1 MDTHDEIAPDKE
13 VKILLALQYSTVQK
27 KNKVGHHNTIPQFG
41 SPSEYNPD
49 GQEEW
54 TNSAEVCSSKPSII
68 SLDQIT
74 AELKFIGKDEGSEQN
89 IQRSE
94 QIRLNTWLDRF

>member
-13 VKILLALQYSTVQK
+13 VKFLLALQYSTVQK

-49 GQEEW
+49 GQEE
-54 TNSAEVCSSKPSII
+54 
-68 SLDQIT
+68 
-74 AELKFIGKDEGSEQN
+74 
-89 IQRSE
+89 
-94 QIRLNTWLDRF
+94 